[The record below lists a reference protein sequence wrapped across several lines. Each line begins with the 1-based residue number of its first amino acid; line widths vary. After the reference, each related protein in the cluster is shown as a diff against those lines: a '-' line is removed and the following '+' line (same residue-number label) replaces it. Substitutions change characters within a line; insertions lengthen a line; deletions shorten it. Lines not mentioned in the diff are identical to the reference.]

1 MAVSFKK
8 LFSGI
13 AGTTQA
19 TPSRVVGIDFGSSSV
34 KVVELRQEEG
44 VVTLGTYGE
53 MQLGPYGD
61 QELGKA
67 VDLPLE
73 KRIEAV
79 VDVLRESK
87 VTAKKGY
94 FALPLSS
101 SFVTVFSLTAGANE
115 DLGPRVQVEARK
127 YIPVP
132 MSDVSFQWTELPPV
146 DNTPE
151 EVHEVLAVAVQNEAQ
166 SVMKKMTEAVQMGN
180 QQSEI
185 ELFST
190 MRSLYKST
198 DDTIAIIDLGAKTSK
213 LYIAKDG
220 MVRRI
225 HRVFAGGAM
234 ATARIAKDISVSFED
249 AENRKRNYTQADPQA
264 AVIKKAVVTS
274 FERPFQEFKRVIDQY
289 EQRTGAP
296 VGRVVITGGCS
307 AFADM
312 QTYAN
317 YMLDRPVEKANP
329 FGKIA
334 YPAFMEDILTEISPT
349 FSVALGIA
357 LRAFDA

>member
-13 AGTTQA
+13 AKNTHAGPA
-19 TPSRVVGIDFGSSSV
+19 RVVGVDFGSSSV

-53 MQLGPYGD
+53 MQLGPYAE
-61 QELGKA
+61 QELGSA
-67 VDLPLE
+67 VELPVE
-73 KRIEAV
+73 KRIEAI

-87 VTAKKGY
+87 VTAKKGF

-101 SFVTVFSLTAGANE
+101 SFVTVFSLTANAE
-115 DLGPRVQVEARK
+115 EELGPRVQVEARK

-132 MSDVSFQWTELPPV
+132 MSDVSFQWTELPAV
-146 DNTPE
+146 GNTPE
-151 EVHEVLAVAVQNEAQ
+151 DVHEVLAVAVQNEAQ
-166 SVMKKMTEAVQMGN
+166 AVLQKMTTAVQMGG

-185 ELFST
+185 ELFSA
-190 MRSLYKST
+190 MRALYKSD

-225 HRVFAGGAM
+225 HRVFAGGAI
-234 ATARIAKDISVSFED
+234 ATARVAKDLSIPYED

-289 EQRTGAP
+289 EQRVGTP
-296 VGRVVITGGCS
+296 VNRVVITGVSS

-312 QTYAN
+312 QTYAS
-317 YMLDRPVEKANP
+317 YMLDTQVEKANP

-334 YPAFMEDILTEISPT
+334 YPAFMEDVLTEIAPT